1 MSIRRVASSA
11 SKLALV
17 VCSSFAVASI
27 GGAAGIVP
35 PANPASNL
43 APHPNFLSS
52 GSCSVTHVAQP
63 CTNPCVSI
71 VGRGSSL
78 HIRFPAFTNETSC
91 TRFVLRAIN
100 VARSVEH
107 LTPMVLPTNW
117 YRLDASEQLFVLA
130 DLERTARGLP
140 AYVGL
145 NRSLTRAAQWAALR
159 RVDPAVAT
167 GFAIGHDAQG
177 VNGIAST
184 LALGFATLEAD
195 YVWMYQD
202 GWGGSSAT
210 PNMACRSPG
219 APGCWGHRDQ
229 LLGFDGAYSAGV
241 GLHCTTCEMGAG
253 VAVVAGTGSMTDL
266 IEVPAGKP
274 PTMYFTWA
282 KDVVPYLHPSG

>member
-1 MSIRRVASSA
+1 MSIRRATSSA
-11 SKLALV
+11 SLLVFTACWSLV
-17 VCSSFAVASI
+17 VATTC
-27 GGAAGIVP
+27 GAAGIVP

-43 APHPNFLSS
+43 APQPNFLSS
-52 GSCSVTHVAQP
+52 GTCSMTSGALG
-63 CTNPCVSI
+63 CTNPCVSV
-71 VGRGSSL
+71 VGTGSSL
-78 HIRFPAFTNETSC
+78 RVRFPAFTNQPSC

-117 YRLDASEQLFVLA
+117 YRLSASEQLFVLA

-145 NRSLTRAAQWAALR
+145 NRALTRAAQWAALH

-184 LALGFATLEAD
+184 MALGYTTLEAD

-241 GLHCTTCEMGAG
+241 GLHCTTCEMGTG
-253 VAVVAGTGSMTDL
+253 FAVVVGTGSMTDL
-266 IEVPAGKP
+266 VEVPAG
-274 PTMYFTWA
+274 PTPSMYFTWA
-282 KDVVPYLHPSG
+282 KDVVPYLHP